1 MFGADPT
8 PEVDRFRNEFATN
21 LFLKLGLKRDDIA
34 GVKIDRLELE
44 TISNKVDLRLHPRL
58 TLVTGLGPDERQ
70 ALGTEILDSLRQG
83 HPGLSVDVVEADGRL
98 IELYRPL
105 EGSPTVRDAVTGD
118 DLTDQ
123 FLQNDTVD
131 LLSAIALPP
140 SEQDVPTFELLRI
153 QNSPH
158 NGEIQ
163 KPQTTAPIVKTAE
176 EAFSDATQ
184 TSSTTSFS
192 SKIINQLASLDQG
205 VLWATAMVLAE
216 TEVEVDANAT
226 PTPEDPGH
234 PYPDA
239 LNELV
244 EDRHAAVKVASA
256 LLEKDRVLHLTL
268 AGTLGVIGLVGAIF
282 VSKPLGFL
290 FLLAAIVAG
299 TITARRWHHLTQASE
314 AEVEALEAAGLTCYL
329 KLRMSELG
337 GMPSEKTPEDELREI
352 HSLATQA
359 WIDLVGPNTSL
370 EWAVT
375 NRKEIQLAAESL
387 AAGNPAASQ
396 DSPVGQATD
405 PMAGQSS
412 ADARPTA
419 DDGLY
424 VFLPWLHR
432 HLERVAN
439 AYQQCVPIVID
450 HCFTSS
456 DSLTSQDINMVVE
469 LLSLHSS
476 KLQLIVMTD
485 NPEILNR
492 FPATSEEAS
501 ILRLGRGVQA
511 QEVELV
517 ESSS

>member
-1 MFGADPT
+1 M
-8 PEVDRFRNEFATN
+8 
-21 LFLKLGLKRDDIA
+21 
-34 GVKIDRLELE
+34 KIDRLELE

-70 ALGTEILDSLRQG
+70 AFGTEILDSLRQG

-105 EGSPTVRDAVTGD
+105 EGNPTVRDAVTGD

-123 FLQNDTVD
+123 FLQDGTVD
-131 LLSAIALPP
+131 LLSAIPLPP
-140 SEQDVPTFELLRI
+140 TEQDVPVFELLRI
-153 QNSPH
+153 QSLPH
-158 NGEIQ
+158 EAEIQ
-163 KPQTTAPIVKTAE
+163 EGPDSTSTAPAPSTTAE
-176 EAFSDATQ
+176 ESFSDATP

-216 TEVEVDANAT
+216 TEVEVDAHAT
-226 PTPEDPGH
+226 PTPDDPGH

-268 AGTLGVIGLVGAIF
+268 AGTLGIIGLIGAIF
-282 VSKPLGFL
+282 ASKVLGLL
-290 FLLAAIVAG
+290 FLAAAITAG
-299 TITARRWHHLTQASE
+299 TITARRWRHLVLASE

-337 GMPSEKTPEDELREI
+337 GPPSEKSPEEELREI
-352 HSLATQA
+352 HALATQA
-359 WIDLVGPNTSL
+359 WTDLVGPNTSL

-375 NRKEIQLAAESL
+375 NRKEIQLAAESM
-387 AAGNPAASQ
+387 AAGNPDAPQ
-396 DSPVGQATD
+396 DSPVEAPAAQA
-405 PMAGQSS
+405 S
-412 ADARPTA
+412 ASVNPNTRPTA
-419 DDGLY
+419 EDGLY

-485 NPEILNR
+485 NPEILSR

-501 ILRLGRGVQA
+501 ILRLGRGTDA
-511 QEVELV
+511 QETELV
-517 ESSS
+517 ASNAS